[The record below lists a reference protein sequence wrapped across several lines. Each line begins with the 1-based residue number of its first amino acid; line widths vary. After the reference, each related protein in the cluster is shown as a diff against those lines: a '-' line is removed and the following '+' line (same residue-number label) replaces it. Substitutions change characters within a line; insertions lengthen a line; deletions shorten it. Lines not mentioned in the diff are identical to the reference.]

1 LDAVVVGISRD
12 SLESHKNFA
21 AKLSLP
27 YSLLVDDDLELHQ
40 AFGVLKE
47 VQQDGEIKKKTIR
60 STFIIDREGTVIK
73 EFRDV
78 KPEGHAQ
85 ETADF
90 LKEYDAQH

>member
-1 LDAVVVGISRD
+1 MVGVSRD

-21 AKLSLP
+21 GKLSLP
-27 YSLLVDDDLELHQ
+27 YSLLVDEDLELHQ

-47 VQQDGEIKKKTIR
+47 EQQANKVRKKTIR
-60 STFIIDREGTVIK
+60 STFIIDRGGTVIK

-90 LKEYDAQH
+90 LKQYDAEH